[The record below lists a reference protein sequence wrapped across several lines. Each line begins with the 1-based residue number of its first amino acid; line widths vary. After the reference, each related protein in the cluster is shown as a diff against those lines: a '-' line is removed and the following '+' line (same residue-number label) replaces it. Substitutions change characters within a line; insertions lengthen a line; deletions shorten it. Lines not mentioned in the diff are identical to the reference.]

1 MLPQW
6 LRSCADKLLLARL
19 VSVRVHDRLL
29 KPCIYRH
36 RNRNGRYMLSDV
48 GQAARGPAAWYV
60 NSELNVWVSCSNFD
74 YTCHASA
81 SSGQSLI
88 ECTTAWSAAEI
99 VLQGVTV
106 VTDGEVGTTTTAT
119 EPSNTI
125 TAYGIQVRFK
135 SSDPTPVPVIDDPVS
150 AL

>member
-1 MLPQW
+1 M
-6 LRSCADKLLLARL
+6 
-19 VSVRVHDRLL
+19 
-29 KPCIYRH
+29 
-36 RNRNGRYMLSDV
+36 
-48 GQAARGPAAWYV
+48 
-60 NSELNVWVSCSNFD
+60 NSELNVWVSRRNFD
-74 YTCHASA
+74 YACHASP

-106 VTDGEVGTTTTAT
+106 VTNGEVGTTTTVT

-135 SSDPTPVPVIDDPVS
+135 SSDPTPVPAIDDPVS
-150 AL
+150 ALEPGGRLFT